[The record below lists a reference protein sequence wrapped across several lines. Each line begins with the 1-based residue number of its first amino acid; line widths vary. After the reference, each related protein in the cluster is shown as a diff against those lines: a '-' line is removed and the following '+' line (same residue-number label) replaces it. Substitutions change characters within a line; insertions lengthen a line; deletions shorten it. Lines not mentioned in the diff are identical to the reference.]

1 MEDINQ
7 KKLSG
12 EQMANQLADKLASG
26 LFKKL
31 SNHELDVFKQQ
42 LANRL
47 RLVQDGPPSNV
58 NESMSSSDYFT
69 NLRPKGSWNERIDV
83 MVYKNEDGSYNLG
96 LNVYTVSGNGPMAM
110 SKLKFSD
117 RAIPMDQFTADHVL
131 NRVDTVYNLNDKS
144 QQELADF
151 VNGIPSQLRTIE
163 VEKGESPLRERLKD
177 MIRKELMGDNEDE
190 TALKDRY
197 IQKLHAYKNMKLNNR
212 SEFETTQAKKELI
225 DAAKAYGID
234 LPTK

>member
-12 EQMANQLADKLASG
+12 EQMANQLANKLTSG

-31 SNHELDVFKQQ
+31 SDHELDVFKQQ

-47 RLVQDGPPSNV
+47 RLVQDGPPSNI
-58 NESMSSSDYFT
+58 NESVFSSDYFT
-69 NLRPKGSWNERIDV
+69 NLRPKGRWNEPIDV

-117 RAIPMDQFTADHVL
+117 RAIPMDQFTVDHVL
-131 NRVDTVYNLNDKS
+131 NRVDTVYNLTDQTK
-144 QQELADF
+144 QELTDF
-151 VNGIPSQLRTIE
+151 VNGIPSQIRAME
-163 VEKGESPLRERLKD
+163 VKKGESPIKERLKD
-177 MIRKELMGDNEDE
+177 MIRKELMGGNEDE
-190 TALKDRY
+190 AALRDIYLRKFNV
-197 IQKLHAYKNMKLNNR
+197 YKNMKKNNR
-212 SEFETTQAKKELI
+212 SDFETTQAMEELI

-234 LPTK
+234 LPIK